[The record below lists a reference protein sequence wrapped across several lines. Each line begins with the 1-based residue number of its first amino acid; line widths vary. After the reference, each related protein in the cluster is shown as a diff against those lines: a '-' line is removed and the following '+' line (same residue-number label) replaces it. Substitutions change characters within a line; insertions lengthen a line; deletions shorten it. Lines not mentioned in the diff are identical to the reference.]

1 MVNIYK
7 MCCENLVVLKANIFR
22 LRTDRIRYQDR
33 QYYAS
38 RRLLLLGG
46 GFLGSWLLGCRFLGS
61 GLLGSRLLGSRFLG
75 SRLLGSRLLSS
86 LLGGGLLCLGFLGG
100 RLLSLRLL
108 GLGFLDLLSLLS
120 ELVRSSSLTGSLGHL
135 EVTSCNGTLQGHA
148 EVDSSLGG
156 IYLV

>member
-33 QYYAS
+33 QSYAS
-38 RRLLLLGG
+38 RSLLLLGG
-46 GFLGSWLLGCRFLGS
+46 GSLGSWLLGCRFLGS
-61 GLLGSRLLGSRFLG
+61 GLLGSGLLSG
-75 SRLLGSRLLSS
+75 LLGSRLLSS
-86 LLGGGLLCLGFLGG
+86 LLGGGLLCLGVLGS
-100 RLLSLRLL
+100 RLFSLRLL

-120 ELVRSSSLTGSLGHL
+120 ELVRSCSLTGSLGHL

-148 EVDSSLGG
+148 EV
-156 IYLV
+156 